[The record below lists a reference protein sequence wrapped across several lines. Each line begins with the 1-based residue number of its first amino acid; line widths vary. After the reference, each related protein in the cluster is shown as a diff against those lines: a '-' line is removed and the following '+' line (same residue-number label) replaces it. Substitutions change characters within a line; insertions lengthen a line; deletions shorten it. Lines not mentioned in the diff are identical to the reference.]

1 MTDEK
6 YIIEK
11 MIENIVARIS
21 EYRRIEPM
29 EALTAFY
36 QSETYDMLQDAS
48 LQLWELSDKG
58 LFDVW
63 LKETQKGNPRLS
75 EYL

>member
-1 MTDEK
+1 
-6 YIIEK
+6 
-11 MIENIVARIS
+11 MIENIVERIA
-21 EYRRIEPM
+21 EYRQIGSM

-36 QSETYDMLQDAS
+36 QSKTYDMLQDAS

-63 LKETQKGNPRLS
+63 LNETQNANPRLS